1 MTDQEKAV
9 DLYEK
14 ILEKIEDVRKDV
26 RANFIKMLSIMLAA
40 CALILTGGGVS
51 LTAMLNRTVA
61 NSEEI
66 VKIRIEQ
73 GIDNERDKNIEN
85 AQKVEIVG
93 LIKACGK
100 KTYICQGR

>member
-26 RANFIKMLSIMLAA
+26 RANFIKMLSIMLSA

-93 LIKACGK
+93 LIKACGE
-100 KTYICQGR
+100 KTYICKGR